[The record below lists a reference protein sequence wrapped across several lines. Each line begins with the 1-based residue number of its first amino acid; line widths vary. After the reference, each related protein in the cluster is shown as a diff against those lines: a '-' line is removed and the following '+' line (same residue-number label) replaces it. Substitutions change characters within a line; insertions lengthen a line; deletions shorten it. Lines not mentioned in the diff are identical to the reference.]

1 MTTGF
6 TLSVY
11 VQPGASRA
19 AVGGTFDGSLIVR
32 VRERP
37 IDGGAT
43 DAVRDALAEAFNLR
57 PRQVTLV
64 RGATSRHKTFA
75 LDGPTEALA
84 QRHLELTLV
93 S

>member
-1 MTTGF
+1 VSATF
-6 TLSVY
+6 SLLVY

-19 AVGGTFDGSLIVR
+19 SVGGTFDGSLVVR

-37 IDGGAT
+37 IDGAAT
-43 DAVRDALAEAFNLR
+43 DAVRDALAEAFTLR

-64 RGATSRHKTFA
+64 RGATSRHKTFI
-75 LDGPTEALA
+75 LEGPTDNLTERL
-84 QRHLELTLV
+84 HELTLV